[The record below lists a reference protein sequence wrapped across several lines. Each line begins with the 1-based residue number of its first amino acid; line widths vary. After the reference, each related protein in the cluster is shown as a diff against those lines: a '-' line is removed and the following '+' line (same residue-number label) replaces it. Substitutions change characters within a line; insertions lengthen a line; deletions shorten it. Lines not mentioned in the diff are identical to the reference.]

1 MTNLI
6 TAPFTTASG
15 SDVRVRFCPSPT
27 GTPHVGL
34 VRTAL
39 FNWAYARHTGGT
51 FVFRIEDTDAERDS
65 EESFEM
71 ILDGLRWLGLNWD
84 EGVGVGG
91 PNEPY
96 RQSERT
102 DIYLEVIEKL
112 KASGHIYESFLTGEE
127 IDERNKA
134 NGRAVQLGY
143 DNSERDLSEEQKAA
157 YKAEGR
163 SPALRLRVPD
173 VDITFN
179 DLVRGE
185 ITFPAGSFPDFVVVR
200 PNGQPLYTLVNPVD
214 DALMGITHVLRG
226 EDLLSSTPRQIAL
239 YNAMYEAGIT
249 KFIPQFGHLPFVMG
263 EGNKKLSKR
272 DPESNLFHHRDRGF
286 IPEGLLNYLAL
297 LGWSISADRDVFSL
311 DEMVKAF
318 DVKDVNPNPAR
329 FDQKKADSINAS
341 HLRLL
346 GLEDFTKRIIPYLQT
361 AGVLGSTVTDAEM
374 DILTK
379 AAPLIQE
386 RIVVLSEAVPMLS
399 FLFVT
404 ADQITVED
412 DAKSGLPENSKEITE
427 AAISSLEGLA
437 EFETA
442 KIQEVLTQKLIE
454 EMAQKPR
461 NAFGPLRTA
470 ISGKRISPPL
480 FESME
485 ILGKEETLARLSL
498 FARGL

>member
-1 MTNLI
+1 
-6 TAPFTTASG
+6 
-15 SDVRVRFCPSPT
+15 
-27 GTPHVGL
+27 
-34 VRTAL
+34 
-39 FNWAYARHTGGT
+39 
-51 FVFRIEDTDAERDS
+51 
-65 EESFEM
+65 
-71 ILDGLRWLGLNWD
+71 LGLNWD

-185 ITFPAGSFPDFVVVR
+185 ITFPQGSFPDFVVVR

-286 IPEGLLNYLAL
+286 IPEGLLNYLSL

-311 DEMVKAF
+311 EEMVQAF

-346 GLEDFTKRIIPYLQT
+346 TVEDFTKRIIPYLQS
-361 AGVLGSTVTDAEM
+361 AGVLGSTVSASE
-374 DILTK
+374 LEVLAK

-404 ADQITVED
+404 SEAIVVED

-427 AAISSLEGLA
+427 AAISVLEGLA
-437 EFETA
+437 SFETA
-442 KIQEVLTQKLIE
+442 NIQEVLNQKLIE

-485 ILGKEETLARLSL
+485 ILGKAETLARLSL